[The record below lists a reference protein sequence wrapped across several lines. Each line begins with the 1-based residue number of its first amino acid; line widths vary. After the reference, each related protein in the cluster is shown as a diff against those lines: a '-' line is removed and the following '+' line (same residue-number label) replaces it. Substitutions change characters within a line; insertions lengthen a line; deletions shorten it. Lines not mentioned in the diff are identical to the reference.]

1 MKIKRSC
8 KISLTLLGLSTLF
21 VTACD
26 NGPSIEQK
34 RAWLMEQETKA
45 ADSLTPQER
54 EAAEWEYN
62 NWTPE
67 EKAAREKESRE
78 RGYRDD
84 PRLPWW
90 VYWMIFNSLM
100 SPYNT
105 YTGFRPS
112 YYYSPSFQSYQR
124 RLTSGSGA
132 GFSSGSGSF
141 DGRELGSNPRRVWL
155 ESERKGCQF
164 LD

>member
-21 VTACD
+21 LSGCD
-26 NGPSIEQK
+26 NGPSLEQK
-34 RAWLMEQETKA
+34 QAWLLEQETKA
-45 ADSLTPQER
+45 ADSLTPQDK

-67 EKAAREKESRE
+67 EKAAREQESRQ

-90 VYWMIFNSLM
+90 VYWMIFNALM
-100 SPYNT
+100 SPYNM

-112 YYYSPSFQSYQR
+112 YYYSPSFQTYQR
-124 RLTSGSGA
+124 RFTSGSSD
-132 GFSSGSGSF
+132 GFVSKGSGSF
-141 DGRELGSNPRRVWL
+141 DGRGSAVTRGGFGSRA
-155 ESERKGCQF
+155 SGRGASS
-164 LD
+164 

>member
-112 YYYSPSFQSYQR
+112 YYYSPSFQSR

-141 DGRELGSNPRRVWL
+141 DGRGSAVTRGGFGSRA
-155 ESERKGCQF
+155 SGKGASS
-164 LD
+164 